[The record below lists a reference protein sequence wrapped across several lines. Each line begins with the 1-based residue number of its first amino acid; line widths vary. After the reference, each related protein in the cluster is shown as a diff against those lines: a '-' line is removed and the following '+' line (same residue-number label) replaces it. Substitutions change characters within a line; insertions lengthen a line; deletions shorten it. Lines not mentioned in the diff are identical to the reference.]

1 MIVKRTIKNT
11 VQEYEYKGKGKK
23 YDSYIQ
29 VKIEKEKKDKLERKA
44 MEKGFSGYSELLRKL
59 IEVEISK

>member
-11 VQEYEYKGKGKK
+11 IQEYEYKGKEKK

-29 VKIEKEKKDKLERKA
+29 VKIEKEKKEKLEKKA
-44 MEKGFSGYSELLRKL
+44 IEKGFKGYSELLRKL

>member
-11 VQEYEYKGKGKK
+11 IQEYEYKGKEKK

-29 VKIEKEKKDKLERKA
+29 VKIEKEKKEKLEKKA
-44 MEKGFSGYSELLRKL
+44 IEKG
-59 IEVEISK
+59 